1 MGLYSLSLI
10 NQSQIMKTHLWSPVL
25 LIIFFLFGGCEKED
39 PIPPVSN
46 ESLVYDVLYTDNT
59 VYIDS
64 LGAQS
69 LVRIEKASHIYYF
82 ESSDPNIAELEV
94 NDILLIHGVAL
105 RRVTGLTQSG
115 GETRVETAYAT
126 LNEAIRDGTISW
138 NKEISFQDGIFPE
151 VQMKG
156 QAMELKSATSDGF
169 EFEFPY
175 GDFTYRIKFSFT
187 DKKVDV
193 EFEISKDL
201 AGPVTAKFLAKG
213 SIENFYSSTEMKF
226 RNSNLTQFGHENPH
240 MKGELLLNLT
250 VAGSGRDLV
259 TLDFPVV
266 LLKFPMTVG
275 PIPVTIN
282 VKVLFVFN
290 CSVPV
295 DGSSQIEVKFNYNSA
310 TGIKYNGTNVSA
322 NASMGDHSM
331 DKNLAQTGASTAIGA
346 NFGLAFPRLEIGVFE
361 DVIVPYIQTA
371 FLIGGDY
378 TFNPACQQAKSQF
391 IGACGLNLSFL
402 GLSYNANTVL
412 WQEEKV
418 LLQTAECP
426 QE

>member
-1 MGLYSLSLI
+1 
-10 NQSQIMKTHLWSPVL
+10 MKNRLWLLAL
-25 LIIFFLFGGCEKED
+25 LIIFFLSGGCEKDD
-39 PIPPVSN
+39 PLPPISN
-46 ESLVYDVLYTDNT
+46 ESIVYDVVYTDNT
-59 VYIDS
+59 VFIDS
-64 LGAQS
+64 LGARS
-69 LVRIEKASHIYYF
+69 LVRIDEASHIYYF
-82 ESSDPNIAELEV
+82 ESSDPNIADLEV
-94 NDILLIHGVAL
+94 NDILLIYGVAL
-105 RRVTGLTQSG
+105 RRVTGITESG
-115 GETRVETAYAT
+115 GETRIETDYAT
-126 LNEAIRDGTISW
+126 LNEAISDGVISW
-138 NKEISFQDGIFPE
+138 NKEISFQDGVFPE

-156 QAMELKSATSDGF
+156 QNIGLKSATSDGF

-175 GDFTYRIKFSFT
+175 GDFTYRIKFAFT
-187 DKKVDV
+187 DKTADV

-213 SIENFYSSTEMKF
+213 SIENFYSRTEMKF
-226 RNSNLTQFGHENPH
+226 KNSNLTEFGQQNPG
-240 MKGELLLNLT
+240 MKGDLLLNLT
-250 VAGSGRDLV
+250 VAGSGRDVV
-259 TLDFPVV
+259 TFDFPVV
-266 LLKFPMTVG
+266 LLKFPMMAG

-295 DGSSQIEVKFNYNSA
+295 DGSSQVEVKFNYNST
-310 TGIKYNGTNVSA
+310 TGIKYNGTTVSA
-322 NASMGDHSM
+322 NASMGDHNM
-331 DKNLAQTGASTAIGA
+331 DKNIAQTGASSAIGA

-371 FLIGGDY
+371 FLLGGDY

-402 GLSYNANTVL
+402 GFSYNANTVL

-418 LLQTAECP
+418 LLQSGDCP

>member
-1 MGLYSLSLI
+1 V
-10 NQSQIMKTHLWSPVL
+10 KAHLWSPVL
-25 LIIFFLFGGCEKED
+25 LISFFLFGGCEKDD
-39 PIPPVSN
+39 PLPEPAGN
-46 ESLVYDVLYTDNT
+46 ESLVYDVVYTDQT

-69 LVRIEKASHIYYF
+69 LLRIDEANDTYYF
-82 ESSDPNIAELEV
+82 ESSEPNIADLEE

-105 RRVTGLTQSG
+105 RRVTGISESG
-115 GETRVETAYAT
+115 GETRIETAYAT
-126 LNEAIRDGTISW
+126 LNEAISDGTISW
-138 NKEISFQDGIFPE
+138 NKEISFQDGVIPE

-156 QAMELKSATSDGF
+156 QNIGLKSLSSDGF
-169 EFEFPY
+169 EFAFPY
-175 GDFTYRIKFSFT
+175 GDFTYRVKFVIT

-226 RNSNLTQFGHENPH
+226 ENSSLTQFGQNNPG
-240 MKGELLLNLT
+240 MKGDLLLNLT
-250 VAGSGRDLV
+250 VAGSGRDIV

-266 LLKFPMTVG
+266 LLKFPLTVG

-282 VKVLFVFN
+282 LKVLFVFN

-295 DGSSQIEVKFNYNSA
+295 DGSSQIEVKFNYNST

-346 NFGLAFPRLEIGVFE
+346 NFGLAFPRLEIGVFK

-402 GLSYNANTVL
+402 GFNYNANTIL